1 VKKWLLRIAAAVL
14 GLGLVAAYEILWAP
28 NSFEGDRWVNVSR
41 GENFQQVLDS
51 LESGGIIRSRALFD
65 AAGRILGLTTKMQV
79 GRYRFT
85 GGMSNREML
94 EDLRSGRTIEPI
106 TVMIPEGVKAARH
119 ARILTRNLGI
129 DSLRYMTLVYDSN
142 FAHTLGVQANSLEGY
157 LMPDTYKLFWQMDEE
172 QIIREQVG
180 EFWKFMNDSL
190 RARLDSS
197 GRSLND
203 VLALASIVNAE
214 TAIDSERGVV
224 AGVYY
229 NRLDRRMR
237 LEADPTVQFILADG
251 PRRLKLSDLQRESPY
266 NTYRNYGLPPG
277 PIDNP
282 GRASILA
289 ALFPV
294 RHRYLFFV
302 ANGQGGHTFT
312 RTFLEHRRAAR
323 RYRKFRDEQEAMKE
337 EEFSR

>member
-1 VKKWLLRIAAAVL
+1 MRKWLVRILAAVL
-14 GLGLVAAYEILWAP
+14 GLGLIAAYEILWAP
-28 NSFEGDRWVNVSR
+28 NSFEGDRSLTVSR

-51 LESGGIIRSRALFD
+51 LENGGIIRSRALID
-65 AAGRILGLTTKMQV
+65 AAGRILGLTTKMQI
-79 GRYRFT
+79 GKYRFT
-85 GGMSNREML
+85 SGMSNREML

-106 TVMIPEGVKAARH
+106 TVMLPEGVKAARQAKIL
-119 ARILTRNLGI
+119 ARTIGI
-129 DSLRYMTLVYDSN
+129 DSVRYMTLVYDSN
-142 FAHTLGVQANSLEGY
+142 FAHGLGVQANSLEGY
-157 LMPDTYKLFWQMDEE
+157 LMPDTYKLYWQMDEE
-172 QIIREQVG
+172 LIIREQVE

-190 RARLDSS
+190 RAELDST
-197 GRSLND
+197 GRSLNH
-203 VLALASIVNAE
+203 VLVLASIVNAE
-214 TAIDSERGVV
+214 TAIDSERALV

-229 NRLDRRMR
+229 NRLERRMR
-237 LEADPTVQFILADG
+237 LEADPTVQYILLDG
-251 PRRLKLSDLQRESPY
+251 PRRLKLSDLHRESPY

-277 PIDNP
+277 PIGNP

-323 RYRKFRDEQEAMKE
+323 RYRKFRNAQEAMRE
-337 EEFSR
+337 EELSR